1 MVHQHYGEHGLG
13 DRRGP
18 QSYAGVV
25 PPGGHDLDRIAR
37 DVDGLPRQLDAGGGF
52 EGQVRDDVLTG
63 GDAAEGPAGVVAAKA
78 LRSELVAVLAAALRG
93 GAGAGADLDRLHGV
107 DAHERVRDVR
117 VQPIEHRLAEAGR
130 HAARHHRDARADRVA
145 LRAHFPDELLE
156 LGEPGGVRTEERILV
171 GEGGIH
177 GLDRERADLAQVAVD
192 AHAEPC
198 GEIAARDR
206 TRGGPHHR
214 LARRGAPAAA
224 VVAHAVFLLIRV
236 VRVSGA
242 EAVLDLVVVPRA
254 RVGVL
259 DQDADR
265 RAGRVPFEH
274 AREDAHLIGLAPLA
288 DEMRGAG
295 AAAIDVLLQV
305 RLTQREARRTAVD
318 DASHGGPV
326 ALAEGGHREQPADG
340 VAGHC
345 LLAESGL
352 RPFQRPA

>member
-78 LRSELVAVLAAALRG
+78 LRGELVAVLAAALRG
-93 GAGAGADLDRLHGV
+93 GAGAGA
-107 DAHERVRDVR
+107 
-117 VQPIEHRLAEAGR
+117 
-130 HAARHHRDARADRVA
+130 
-145 LRAHFPDELLE
+145 
-156 LGEPGGVRTEERILV
+156 
-171 GEGGIH
+171 
-177 GLDRERADLAQVAVD
+177 
-192 AHAEPC
+192 
-198 GEIAARDR
+198 DR

-318 DASHGGPV
+318 DASHGEIV
-326 ALAEGGHREQPADG
+326 RAH
-340 VAGHC
+340 V
-345 LLAESGL
+345 
-352 RPFQRPA
+352 